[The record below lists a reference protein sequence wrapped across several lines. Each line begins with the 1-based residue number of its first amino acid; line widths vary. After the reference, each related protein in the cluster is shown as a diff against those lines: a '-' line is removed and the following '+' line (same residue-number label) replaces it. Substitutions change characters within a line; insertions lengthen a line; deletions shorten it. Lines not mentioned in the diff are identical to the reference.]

1 MAQPRDK
8 KRSDTAG
15 ISDVTGNFQLSPGAI
30 CRVFRK
36 DLFVEPFV
44 EREWR
49 WSGTR
54 YARMAND
61 WLDNFERYRDE
72 IERILGLVHGRNTAY
87 GMRRWRWF
95 FLRPQ
100 ACLSRRME
108 ANGGVSHYRWPL
120 LTKHVPVPSDSRS
133 REPRK
138 PL

>member
-61 WLDNFERYRDE
+61 WLDNFD
-72 IERILGLVHGRNTAY
+72 RILRLDHGRNTAY

-100 ACLSRRME
+100 ACLSMRME
-108 ANGGVSHYRWPL
+108 ANGARA
-120 LTKHVPVPSDSRS
+120 TI
-133 REPRK
+133 E
-138 PL
+138 